1 MGIGKLRISRKALS
15 PVIGTFLAV
24 YVIATAVLYAMAIQE
39 LLSRVWAR
47 RGNNNNRKEME
58 VLLGLDSDFRL

>member
-24 YVIATAVLYAMAIQE
+24 YVIAIAVLYAMAIQE
-39 LLSRVWAR
+39 LLS
-47 RGNNNNRKEME
+47 
-58 VLLGLDSDFRL
+58 